1 MFLSLFQSLLKL
13 WKASIL
19 VVSFSINDL
28 IQLLLTKGQCCTSVK
43 IETIGGGNF
52 YQGERMGNY
61 GRVSNTPDGRL
72 VYKQTNGDNYLY
84 FLQNQGVSIN
94 CMVLLHLK
102 INFWALSSFGWLED
116 KLVEIQ
122 AESWTEVQHFVQRIQ
137 QWTG

>member
-1 MFLSLFQSLLKL
+1 MRYY
-13 WKASIL
+13 IL
-19 VVSFSINDL
+19 VFIFISIPFEIVKGKYFSCFLFNKRSNTTST
-28 IQLLLTKGQCCTSVK
+28 TKGQCCTSVK

-94 CMVLLHLK
+94 CMVPLHLK

-122 AESWTEVQHFVQRIQ
+122 AES
-137 QWTG
+137 